1 MVENLNTNE
10 LVGPELLQDSGSG
23 HVTPTEPP
31 TITGGF
37 DGNKPSMR
45 WMEFIM
51 FHFTRVL

>member
-10 LVGPELLQDSGSG
+10 FVAPELPQDSASD

-31 TITGGF
+31 TITDGF
-37 DGNKPSMR
+37 DGNKPSMG

-51 FHFTRVL
+51 FRFTRVL

>member
-31 TITGGF
+31 TIT
-37 DGNKPSMR
+37 DGLDANKSSMG

-51 FHFTRVL
+51 FRFITIL

>member
-31 TITGGF
+31 TITDGF